1 MRDGLDEGASA
12 ANDGQVNQNNWKDK
26 IIESTAEANKLLEA
40 LENAARVSGTGSG
53 VPGRFSGGPVSAGNR
68 YTVNELGKEAFLSA
82 SGRLSMINSPAWG
95 QWTAPSSG
103 TVIPAHLTK
112 QLDIPSSGINLRN
125 IRKPSAPSR
134 VSGGSSDMALVQS
147 LHRMSS
153 VQHEQA
159 TELGR
164 LSRTLDR
171 IEQREWKVAVNIA
184 GNNPLLNKLRSR

>member
-1 MRDGLDEGASA
+1 
-12 ANDGQVNQNNWKDK
+12 
-26 IIESTAEANKLLEA
+26 
-40 LENAARVSGTGSG
+40 
-53 VPGRFSGGPVSAGNR
+53 
-68 YTVNELGKEAFLSA
+68 
-82 SGRLSMINSPAWG
+82 MINSPAWG

-112 QLDIPSSGINLRN
+112 QLDIPSSGINLKN

-134 VSGGSSDMALVQS
+134 VSGGVGDMALVQS
-147 LHRMSS
+147 LHRMST

-171 IEQREWKVAVNIA
+171 IEQREWKVDVNIA
-184 GNNPLLNKLRSR
+184 GNNPLLNKLRRR